1 VIAALRHRIVWLFA
15 LGLVVFYTPYAGLA
29 KAVTAGLLPG
39 IPKGLVGFEILPAAI
54 LGTVVTIP
62 LIITLLGWWKY
73 ALPVT
78 SPKAIALSGLGLALI
93 IGSTTVAYT
102 FQGISIVLALLLM
115 RGGLLITGPITDAF
129 FGRRVR
135 WFSWAALSVSFAALL
150 VSLLAAKDYSLPLL
164 AALNLAAYLS
174 GYVMR
179 TPCMTKIAKVHDA
192 EVTRRY
198 YVQEAVVTVV
208 LLPLIPAVMALF
220 GIGPVSL
227 ALRRGFTTF
236 WTVHPAAVVPVV
248 LVGVFYGCHNIF
260 GTLIYLDRRE
270 NTFCIPLFCG
280 ASFLAGYSAVFVL
293 SRLYALPTPPTSQ
306 LISSAMIISALVL
319 LSPFHHRLEDAWA
332 FVSGRRLRG
341 AALADGPQ
349 LILFVCSGNTCRSP
363 MAAAIANTLGGARI
377 RAESGGLAPR
387 VGSPLT
393 PESHTALASLSVATP
408 RHEARPVTPEQVAA
422 AAAIYCMTESQRELL
437 IEQFPEAAAKAHC
450 LDPAGDIPDPIG
462 HGLAVYHDVARRIQ
476 ATVHLRLQQASL

>member
-1 VIAALRHRIVWLFA
+1 MIAELRHRAVWLFA

-29 KAVTAGLLPG
+29 KAVTAGILPG

-78 SPKAIALSGLGLALI
+78 SPRAIALSGLGLALI

-115 RGGLLITGPITDAF
+115 RGGLLITGPITDAV

-135 WFSWAALSVSFAALL
+135 WFSWAALGVSFAALL
-150 VSLLAAKDYSLPLL
+150 VSLLAAKDHSLPLL

-179 TPCMTKIAKVHDA
+179 TPCMTKIAKVRDP
-192 EVTRRY
+192 EVARRY
-198 YVQEAVVTVV
+198 YVQEVIVTIT

-236 WTVHPAAVVPVV
+236 WTAHPAAVVPVV

-260 GTLIYLDRRE
+260 GTHIYLDRRE
-270 NTFCIPLFCG
+270 NTFTIPLFCG
-280 ASFLAGYSAVFVL
+280 ASFLAGYSAVFLL
-293 SRLYALPTPPTSQ
+293 SRFYALPAPPTSQ
-306 LISSAMIISALVL
+306 LISSAMIISALLL
-319 LSPFHHRLEDAWA
+319 LSPFHHKLEDAWA
-332 FVSGRRLRG
+332 VLSGRPLRG
-341 AALADGPQ
+341 AAVESM
-349 LILFVCSGNTCRSP
+349 LFVCSGNTCRSP
-363 MAAAIANTLGGARI
+363 MAAAIANFEIAWRGGRM

-387 VGSPLT
+387 VGSPMT
-393 PESHTALASLSVATP
+393 PESHSVLETLAIAVP
-408 RHEARPVTPEQVAA
+408 RHEARALAPEQIAEATV
-422 AAAIYCMTESQRELL
+422 IYCMTESQRLL
-437 IEQFPEAAAKAHC
+437 LLQEYPEAAAKTHC

-462 HGLAVYHDVARRIQ
+462 HGLAVYAEVAQRIQ
-476 ATVHLRLQQASL
+476 AMVRLRLQSL

>member
-1 VIAALRHRIVWLFA
+1 MMDALRHRIVWLFA
-15 LGLVVFYTPYAGLA
+15 LGLVVFYAPYAGLA
-29 KAVTAGLLPG
+29 KAVTSGLLPG
-39 IPKGLVGFEILPAAI
+39 VPKGLVGFEILPAAI

-78 SPKAIALSGLGLALI
+78 APKSIALSGLGLALI

-115 RGGLLITGPITDAF
+115 RGGLLITGPIADALF
-129 FGRRVR
+129 CRRVR
-135 WFSWAALSVSFAALL
+135 WFSWAALGVSLAALL

-164 AALNLAAYLS
+164 AALNLAAYLA

-179 TPCMTKIAKVHDA
+179 TPCMTKIAKVHDR
-192 EVTRRY
+192 EITRRY
-198 YVQEAVVTVV
+198 YVQEAIVTVV

-236 WTVHPAAVVPVV
+236 WTAHTAAIVPVV

-293 SRLYALPTPPTSQ
+293 SRFYSVPTPPASQ

-319 LSPFHHRLEDAWA
+319 LSPFHHELEKVWA
-332 FVSGRRLRG
+332 FVRS
-341 AALADGPQ
+341 AAP
-349 LILFVCSGNTCRSP
+349 
-363 MAAAIANTLGGARI
+363 
-377 RAESGGLAPR
+377 
-387 VGSPLT
+387 
-393 PESHTALASLSVATP
+393 
-408 RHEARPVTPEQVAA
+408 VAA
-422 AAAIYCMTESQRELL
+422 VFRSRRRVEL
-437 IEQFPEAAAKAHC
+437 
-450 LDPAGDIPDPIG
+450 D
-462 HGLAVYHDVARRIQ
+462 R
-476 ATVHLRLQQASL
+476 SL